1 VKYQFIRRHEGEFR
15 VARMCEVFGLNRSG
29 YYAWRGRKPSARQQA
44 DERLSERIRG
54 VYEQSGQRYGSP
66 RVRAALR
73 QQGQRVSRKRV
84 ARLMAAQGLAGRRP
98 KRRPPRTTRQ
108 QPGAPVAPNL
118 LQRDFSASA
127 PDRRWVA
134 DISYVDTHEGWLY
147 LAVVLDL
154 FSRRVVGW
162 AMETHLQA
170 ELVTKALEMA
180 YCQRQ
185 PGPELIL
192 HSDRGSQYSSA
203 EHRRL
208 LARHQLQASMSRSG
222 NCLDN
227 AAMESFFSSLKA
239 ECAHRPF
246 ESLQE
251 ARLALFRYI
260 EGFYNRERLH
270 SSLGYLSPCQ
280 FESQALP

>member
-15 VARMCEVFGLNRSG
+15 VARMCEVFGVNRSG
-29 YYAWRGRKPSARQQA
+29 YYAWRGRKPSARAEA
-44 DERLSERIRG
+44 DERLSERIRQ
-54 VYEQSGQRYGSP
+54 VHEQSGQRYGSP

-73 QQGQRVSRKRV
+73 QQGQRVSSKRV

-98 KRRPPRTTRQ
+98 KRRQPRTTVQ

-118 LQRDFSASA
+118 LRRDFSASA
-127 PDRRWVA
+127 PDRKWVA
-134 DISYVDTHEGWLY
+134 DISYVETLEGWLY

-170 ELVTKALEMA
+170 ELVTTALEMA

-208 LARHQLQASMSRSG
+208 LARHQVQASMSRTG

-227 AAMESFFSSLKA
+227 AVVESFFSSLKA